1 SLSWGVTLRLGTTA
15 GRGALAASAL
25 ASGMAFLDITVV
37 NVALPH
43 LGRDLD
49 ATIEG
54 LQWTV
59 TGYALTLAA
68 FVLLGGALG
77 DRYGRRR
84 IFLLGVTGFTLMSV
98 LCGLSPTIEVLVA
111 ARALQG
117 CGAALL
123 TPNSLALVQSEYRER
138 DRGRA
143 IGAWSGFSGVSTALG
158 PF

>member
-1 SLSWGVTLRLGTTA
+1 MANPLRLGTAA
-15 GRGALAASAL
+15 GRGALVASAL
-25 ASGMAFLDITVV
+25 ASGMAFLDSTVV

-43 LGRDLD
+43 LGRDLH
-49 ATIEG
+49 ATVSG

-59 TGYALTLAA
+59 TGYTLTLAA

-84 IFLLGVTGFTLMSV
+84 VFLVGVASFTLFSV
-98 LCGLSPTIEVLVA
+98 LCGLSRDVGLLIA

-123 TPNSLALVQSEYRER
+123 TPGSLALLHASFDER
-138 DRGRA
+138 D
-143 IGAWSGFSGVSTALG
+143 
-158 PF
+158 